1 MEHNIEEF
9 KIYTDDYLYLG
20 DPILLKVDHTFRV
33 VDLCEEIAKSLNLS
47 DEDIELAKI
56 CGLLHDIA
64 RFEQYKQYQTYRDR
78 ISVDHGDLG
87 YEILTENNY
96 LDNYLYNKE
105 DENVILNAV
114 RFHNK
119 KDIPEELSD
128 REKLFLKITKDAD
141 KIDILYLI
149 TIGHIVYNIQ
159 DTYFSDGILDS
170 IRNNTITD
178 SNLVKTK
185 ADVVSIS
192 LGYIFDVNFP
202 ISIKILYEKDYIN
215 KEIDM
220 YKNMSTNKK
229 TKKQFEEIREII
241 SKYMEKRMKDV
252 R

>member
-119 KDIPEELSD
+119 KDIPEEISD

-192 LGYIFDVNFP
+192 LGFIFDVNFP

>member
-202 ISIKILYEKDYIN
+202 ISIKILHEKDYIN